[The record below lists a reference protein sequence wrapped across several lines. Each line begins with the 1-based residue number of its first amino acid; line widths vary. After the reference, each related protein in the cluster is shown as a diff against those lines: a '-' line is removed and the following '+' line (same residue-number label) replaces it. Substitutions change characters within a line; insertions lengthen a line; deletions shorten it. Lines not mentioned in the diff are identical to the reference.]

1 MKRSLWLGLLLMTL
15 FTACRKAPVEE
26 KRPSINIDS
35 VLALPP
41 DTLEWEELEI
51 PSGADG
57 LFDDF
62 MFNFVRNSRF
72 QEERIAFP
80 LPVQNGRE
88 ISKIEREEWTFDRL
102 EVLEEVNT
110 MIFDEEADMTCAQ
123 DTSVNEVKVEF
134 IFFHCDSVK
143 QYVFKRLEGR
153 WKLTGLN
160 WQSFKRHANGEF
172 YAFYKQFATDSIF
185 QRKRIRNPY
194 VFKTY
199 DEYSN
204 EEVFGDVSAD
214 TWWDYSPELPK
225 EMLTNINYGQCR
237 RDSHERYL
245 VITSPS
251 TGISSTLKFRLIKW
265 QWKLVQLEN

>member
-1 MKRSLWLGLLLMTL
+1 MKRSLWLGLLLMTI

-51 PSGADG
+51 PSGAAG

-172 YAFYKQFATDSIF
+172 YAFYKQFATDSLF